1 VSEGDPVLWG
11 SPAKSPKVG
20 TKKVKGK
27 IMDVVVKIIG
37 IVFIFMTSVYFL
49 KPDVMK
55 RIIELF
61 KQGRRMYFAGL
72 IRFAL
77 AVVFLLAASDCKM
90 PWVIIVFGIL
100 FIIGGLLIFILG
112 SEKVRSMLEWWQKQS
127 VFILRVIALIGL
139 AFGAIIIY
147 SA

>member
-1 VSEGDPVLWG
+1 MSEGDPVLRG
-11 SPAKSPKVG
+11 CPAKSPKVG
-20 TKKVKGK
+20 TKKVKEK

-37 IVFIFMTSVYFL
+37 IVLVFMTSVYFL
-49 KPDVMK
+49 KPDIMK
-55 RIIELF
+55 RLMEFF
-61 KQGRRMYFAGL
+61 KQGKRIYFAGL

-77 AVVFLLAASDCKM
+77 AIVFLLAAGDCKM

-100 FIIGGLLIFILG
+100 FIISGLLIFILG
-112 SEKVRSMLEWWQKQS
+112 LEKVKSYISWWQKQS
-127 VFILRVIALIGL
+127 VVLLRVIALIGL

>member
-1 VSEGDPVLWG
+1 VSEGDPVLRG
-11 SPAKSPKVG
+11 CPAKSPKVG

-27 IMDVVVKIIG
+27 IMDIVVKVIG
-37 IVFIFMTSVYFL
+37 IVIIFAALVYLL

-55 RIIELF
+55 RIIEFF

-100 FIIGGLLIFILG
+100 LIIGGLLIFILG
-112 SEKVRSMLEWWQKQS
+112 PEKVRSMLEWWQKQS
-127 VFILRVIALIGL
+127 VVLLRVVALIGL

>member
-1 VSEGDPVLWG
+1 L
-11 SPAKSPKVG
+11 
-20 TKKVKGK
+20 
-27 IMDVVVKIIG
+27 
-37 IVFIFMTSVYFL
+37 L

-55 RIIELF
+55 RIIEFF

-72 IRFAL
+72 VRFVL

-112 SEKVRSMLEWWQKQS
+112 PEKVRSMLEWWQKQS
-127 VFILRVIALIGL
+127 VFILRVLALITL
-139 AFGAIIIY
+139 AVGAIIVY
-147 SA
+147 AA